1 MAQFEYKCRD
11 AKGAAVN
18 GKLDAANQDAA
29 ASDLLRRGLT
39 PVSISE
45 HVEKKDV
52 LDGFKKIKIISPKV
66 ALEELIIYCR
76 QMNALTRAGI
86 PIIRAMRGL
95 ADSTRSDLLRETLHD
110 VTNRLESGVNL
121 ATSMQSHPKIF
132 NDMFISMIHVGEN
145 TGQLED
151 AFKQLSVSLELERD
165 TRRRIKQATRY
176 PMFVIIALASA
187 LIIINLFVIP
197 KFASVF
203 AKLGAD
209 LPIFTKILVAT
220 SNFFIEY
227 WWVMLIVS
235 VGAAVAFVRWTNTEE
250 GHYQWDRLKLRFP
263 IVGSLFELITLSRF
277 SRNFSMMLAAGM
289 PINHALAV
297 AAESANNK
305 YIGRHIMGMKSGIER
320 GDTLLRTAGASGMF
334 TPLVLQM
341 MAVGEETGSI
351 DKLLLDVAEF
361 YDEEVDYGL
370 SRLAESIEPIL
381 IVAMGGLVLILALGV
396 FLPIWDLGKAA
407 LG

>member
-11 AKGAAVN
+11 AKGAAVS

-29 ASDLLRRGLT
+29 ASDLLRRGFT
-39 PVSISE
+39 PVSIVE
-45 HVEKKDV
+45 HIEKKDA
-52 LDGFKKIKIISPKV
+52 LGGGKKINLIPRKV

-121 ATSMQSHPKIF
+121 ATSMQFHPKIF
-132 NDMFISMIHVGEN
+132 NEMFISMVHVGEN

-176 PMFVIIALASA
+176 PMFVVIALISA
-187 LIIINLFVIP
+187 LVIINIFVIP
-197 KFASVF
+197 KFATVF
-203 AKLGAD
+203 AKFGAD

-220 SNFFIEY
+220 SSFFLEY
-227 WWVMLIVS
+227 WWLMLIVL
-235 VGAAVAFVRWTNTEE
+235 VGASVAFFRWTNTEE
-250 GHYQWDRLKLRFP
+250 GHYQWDRIKLRFP

-305 YIGRHIMGMKSGIER
+305 YIGRHIMSMKSGIER
-320 GDTLLRTAGASGMF
+320 GDTLLRTANASGMF

-341 MAVGEETGSI
+341 MSVGEETGSI
-351 DKLLLDVAEF
+351 DKLLIDVAEF

-381 IVAMGGLVLILALGV
+381 IVAMGGLVLVLALGV

>member
-1 MAQFEYKCRD
+1 
-11 AKGAAVN
+11 
-18 GKLDAANQDAA
+18 
-29 ASDLLRRGLT
+29 
-39 PVSISE
+39 
-45 HVEKKDV
+45 
-52 LDGFKKIKIISPKV
+52 
-66 ALEELIIYCR
+66 
-76 QMNALTRAGI
+76 
-86 PIIRAMRGL
+86 
-95 ADSTRSDLLRETLHD
+95 
-110 VTNRLESGVNL
+110 
-121 ATSMQSHPKIF
+121 
-132 NDMFISMIHVGEN
+132 
-145 TGQLED
+145 
-151 AFKQLSVSLELERD
+151 
-165 TRRRIKQATRY
+165 
-176 PMFVIIALASA
+176 
-187 LIIINLFVIP
+187 
-197 KFASVF
+197 
-203 AKLGAD
+203 
-209 LPIFTKILVAT
+209 
-220 SNFFIEY
+220 
-227 WWVMLIVS
+227 MLIVS
-235 VGAAVAFVRWTNTEE
+235 VGSAVAFIRWTNTEE

-320 GDTLLRTAGASGMF
+320 GDTLLRTANASGMF

-341 MAVGEETGSI
+341 MSVGEETGSI
-351 DKLLLDVAEF
+351 DKLLIDVAEF

>member
-1 MAQFEYKCRD
+1 MAQFDYKCRD
-11 AKGAAVN
+11 AKGASVS
-18 GKLDAANQDAA
+18 GKLDAPNQDAA
-29 ASDLLRRGLT
+29 ASDLLRRGFT
-39 PVSISE
+39 PISITE
-45 HVEKKDV
+45 HIEKKDV
-52 LDGFKKIKIISPKV
+52 LEGLKKIQLTSRKV
-66 ALEELIIYCR
+66 AIEELIIYCR
-76 QMNALTRAGI
+76 QMNALTRAGV

-95 ADSTRSDLLRETLHD
+95 ADSTRSDLLCETLHD

-132 NDMFISMIHVGEN
+132 DEMFISMIHVGEN

-176 PMFVIIALASA
+176 PMFVLIALASA

-220 SNFFIEY
+220 SDFFIEY

-235 VGAAVAFVRWTNTEE
+235 VGTAFTFVRWANTVE
-250 GHYQWDRLKLRFP
+250 GHYQWDKLKLRFP
-263 IVGSLFELITLSRF
+263 IVGNLFELITLSRF

-305 YIGRHIMGMKSGIER
+305 YLGRHIMGMKSGIER
-320 GDTLLRTAGASGMF
+320 GDTLLRTASASGMF

-341 MAVGEETGSI
+341 MSVGEETGSI
-351 DKLLLDVAEF
+351 DTLLLDVAEF

>member
-1 MAQFEYKCRD
+1 MSGQLE
-11 AKGAAVN
+11 
-18 GKLDAANQDAA
+18 AANRDAA
-29 ASDLLRRGLT
+29 ASELQRRGLT

-45 HVEKKDV
+45 HIEKKDV
-52 LDGFKKIKIISPKV
+52 FEGLKKIKLFKRKV
-66 ALEELIIYCR
+66 SLEELIIYCR

-95 ADSTRSDLLRETLHD
+95 ADSTSSELLHDTLHD
-110 VTNRLESGVNL
+110 VTDRLESGVNL
-121 ATSMQSHPKIF
+121 ATSMQAHPDVF
-132 NDMFISMIHVGEN
+132 NDMFISMVHVGEN

-151 AFKQLSVSLELERD
+151 AFKQLSVSLELERE

-176 PMFVIIALASA
+176 PIFVVVALLSA
-187 LIIINLFVIP
+187 LMIINFFVIP

-209 LPIFTKILVAT
+209 LPIFTKILIAT
-220 SNFFIEY
+220 SNFFLDY
-227 WWVMLIVS
+227 WWLMLGVS
-235 VGAAVAFVRWTNTEE
+235 IAAVVLFRRWTKTES
-250 GHYQWDRLKLRFP
+250 GHYKWDRIKLRFP
-263 IVGSLFELITLSRF
+263 IVGNLFELITLSRF

-289 PINHALAV
+289 PITHALAV

-305 YIGRHIMGMKSGIER
+305 YIGHHILNMKSGIER
-320 GDTLLRTAGASGMF
+320 GDSLLRTANASGMF

-341 MAVGEETGSI
+341 MAVGEETGQI
-351 DKLLLDVAEF
+351 DALLIDVANF

-370 SRLAESIEPIL
+370 SKLAESIEPIL
-381 IVAMGGLVLILALGV
+381 IFAMGILVLILALGV

-407 LG
+407 LGK

>member
-305 YIGRHIMGMKSGIER
+305 YIGRHIMSMKSGIER

>member
-18 GKLDAANQDAA
+18 GKLDAVNQDAA
-29 ASDLLRRGLT
+29 ASDLLRKGLT
-39 PVSISE
+39 PVSITE

-52 LDGFKKIKIISPKV
+52 LEGLKKIQIGSRKV

-95 ADSTRSDLLRETLHD
+95 AESTRSDLLCETLNE
-110 VTNRLESGVNL
+110 VTDRLESGVNL
-121 ATSMQSHPKIF
+121 ATSMKSHPKIF

-176 PMFVIIALASA
+176 PMFVVIALMSA

-220 SNFFIEY
+220 SNFFIDY
-227 WWVMLIVS
+227 WWVMLAVS
-235 VGAAVAFVRWTNTEE
+235 VGSAIAFVRWTNTEE

-263 IVGSLFELITLSRF
+263 IVGGLFELITLSRF

-305 YIGRHIMGMKSGIER
+305 YIGRHIMGMKTGIER
-320 GDTLLRTAGASGMF
+320 GDTLLRTATASGMF

-351 DKLLLDVAEF
+351 DKLLIDVAEF